1 MRRAEEIAR
10 LLKDQNETLIK
21 EKEKET
27 RENLNQYQ
35 EIEREI
41 KESFVPTTRVSLSR
55 SRTQT
60 KITLVFRGGLTETE
74 EDLKDFLRRIKS

>member
-10 LLKDQNETLIK
+10 LLKDQGEVFIK
-21 EKEKET
+21 EKEKEA
-27 RENLNQYQ
+27 RENLDQYQ
-35 EIEREI
+35 EIERKI
-41 KESFVPTTRVSLSR
+41 KESFPPTTRVSLSR

-60 KITLVFRGGLTETE
+60 TITLVFRGGLTETE